1 MIQLLFCLF
10 LLVPVLALPVVMLM
24 VSPVLAIIAAVA
36 ATILAIPLL
45 IAAYAHFDL
54 LRVRSRFNFND
65 EELDEF
71 SRLVPRLAT
80 KPEFARLR
88 RRELQRSTKQAAAE
102 IIRERREQLSA
113 TAPKA
118 RRRRRRKSA
127 TG

>member
-10 LLVPVLALPVVMLM
+10 LLVPIVALPVVMLM

-36 ATILAIPLL
+36 ASILAIPLL

-54 LRVRSRFNFND
+54 LRVRARFGLND

-71 SRLVPRLAT
+71 CRLVPRLAT
-80 KPEFARLR
+80 KPEFAGLR

-102 IIRERREQLSA
+102 IIRQRREQLSA
-113 TAPKA
+113 TAPNA
-118 RRRRRRKSA
+118 RRRRRRKPA